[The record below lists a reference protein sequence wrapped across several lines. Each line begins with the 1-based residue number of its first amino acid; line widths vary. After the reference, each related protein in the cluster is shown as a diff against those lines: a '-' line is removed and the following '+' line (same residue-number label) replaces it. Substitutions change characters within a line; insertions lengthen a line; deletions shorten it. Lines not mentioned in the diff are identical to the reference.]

1 MTIYIPDRVG
11 IHWYTLV
18 YIFIHGYTM
27 VYIGIQWYTL
37 IYIGIHWYILVYI
50 PDRVGIKWTQCICA
64 RYFSTKLTK
73 LHNRILEHHNRA
85 PFFPRFFKL
94 FKELE
99 SVARFSIQL
108 LPD

>member
-1 MTIYIPDRVG
+1 
-11 IHWYTLV
+11 
-18 YIFIHGYTM
+18 M
-27 VYIGIQWYTL
+27 VYIGIQWYIL
-37 IYIGIHWYILVYI
+37 IYIVIHWYTFLTVSVSSGHNASV
-50 PDRVGIKWTQCICA
+50 PDTA
-64 RYFSTKLTK
+64 APNSTLEH
-73 LHNRILEHHNRA
+73 HNKILEHHNRA